1 MSGILQRMVLFGAA
15 MVRAAIEECKVALQ
29 FLTRL
34 PVGTTARPPPGALAA
49 SVAMFP
55 LVGALIGAAGGLVFA
70 LGAGLGLPP
79 LPAALLAVAAQ
90 ILLTG
95 GLHED
100 GLADV
105 ADGFGGGRTR
115 ADKLRIMRD
124 PAIGSFGAI
133 ALVLALLARIGAL
146 AALAQPSL
154 VAAVL
159 IAAASASRATL
170 PVIMTALAPA
180 REEGLAAGAGRP
192 HPLRAA
198 AGVAIAILAALALLP
213 AALAT
218 AGLLAAAGGALVI
231 AGLARRQIGGQTGDV
246 LGAAQQLAEIGFL
259 LAALALHFKL

>member
-1 MSGILQRMVLFGAA
+1 
-15 MVRAAIEECKVALQ
+15 MVRAAIEECKVALR

-34 PVGTTARPPPGALAA
+34 PVGAAARLPAGALAA
-49 SVAMFP
+49 SAPMFP

-70 LGAGLGLPP
+70 LAAGLGLPP
-79 LPAALLAVAAQ
+79 MLAALLAVAAQ

-115 ADKLRIMRD
+115 ADKLLILRD
-124 PAIGSFGAI
+124 PRIGSFGAI

-146 AALAQPSL
+146 AALERPAL

-159 IAAASASRATL
+159 IAAGGASRATL
-170 PVIMTALAPA
+170 PVIMASLAPA
-180 REEGLAAGAGRP
+180 RTEGLAAGAGRP

-198 AGVAIAILAALALLP
+198 AGLAIATLAALALLP
-213 AALAT
+213 PALAGAGLITAAVAALI
-218 AGLLAAAGGALVI
+218 I
-231 AGLARRQIGGQTGDV
+231 ARLARHQIGGHTGDV

-259 LAALALHFKL
+259 LAATTLVLRL